1 MNAPRWLP
9 SAERLAASLLAFAAI
24 TILALALLATFELD
38 REAELHREVIA
49 GLQVKDSLETL
60 RVEVLELAN
69 AARLTALTDERGA
82 AQAVERRAVEI
93 DAELGYL
100 AQHPSRED
108 QPSFDE
114 LARTARLLVI
124 NARSVAAA
132 RAARGAPGARALLD
146 EVERVSGEAAS
157 ALERV
162 LDSHRDRINDRALAQ
177 IRIGETL
184 RAYVAWLLAGSAMV
198 LVGLFGCYRWV
209 RARERAAAVRI
220 EHLAHYDL
228 VTGLPNRALLADR
241 LELEIARARRSERGF
256 ALLMFDLDG
265 FKTVN
270 DTWGHAAGDAVLT
283 MVARRSRQSVRA
295 SDTVGRMGGDEFL
308 AILPEATREGAL
320 QVAEKLREA
329 LSQPYLLGGPVAHL
343 GVSVGVSHFG
353 EHGRDADTLQRAA
366 DAALC
371 EAKRRG
377 KNRILEAPAD
387 LQRSPAM

>member
-1 MNAPRWLP
+1 
-9 SAERLAASLLAFAAI
+9 
-24 TILALALLATFELD
+24 
-38 REAELHREVIA
+38 V
-49 GLQVKDSLETL
+49 
-60 RVEVLELAN
+60 
-69 AARLTALTDERGA
+69 
-82 AQAVERRAVEI
+82 
-93 DAELGYL
+93 
-100 AQHPSRED
+100 
-108 QPSFDE
+108 
-114 LARTARLLVI
+114 
-124 NARSVAAA
+124 
-132 RAARGAPGARALLD
+132 
-146 EVERVSGEAAS
+146 
-157 ALERV
+157 
-162 LDSHRDRINDRALAQ
+162 
-177 IRIGETL
+177 
-184 RAYVAWLLAGSAMV
+184 V
-198 LVGLFGCYRWV
+198 LVGLFGFYRWV

-329 LSQPYLLGGPVAHL
+329 LGQPYLLGGPVAHM

-353 EHGRDADTLQRAA
+353 EHGTDADTLQRAA
-366 DAALC
+366 DAALY